1 MNIFLCLLGS
11 NHRDMSTCGAFHS
24 IGSDLTRMRGRSDIN
39 QNGSIRSEQ
48 TISKTRDNGNTPI
61 SMAEVSAKLKSLILV
76 SYFIESFYFDLTSI
90 VQS

>member
-11 NHRDMSTCGAFHS
+11 NDRDMSTCGVLHS

-48 TISKTRDNGNTPI
+48 TISKIKDNGNTPI
-61 SMAEVSAKLKSLILV
+61 SRAEVSAKLKSFL
-76 SYFIESFYFDLTSI
+76 FPTS
-90 VQS
+90 